1 MNPAATI
8 SDQLAPAARV
18 NILGIGISV
27 LDMHEAVRETER
39 FLGSGQQ
46 GFICAV
52 DAHSIVESL
61 RDQKHKQSLNRA
73 NLTVADGMPLVWIG
87 RLRGNDTMG
96 RVYGPDFLIEVCR
109 VSEQRGWRHF
119 FYGGAPGVAEK
130 VSERLRARFPEL
142 RIAGTSTPPY
152 RPLTVAEEYE
162 LAARIEQA
170 NVDIL
175 WIGLGAPKQERFM
188 ADHCGKLHCRLMVGV
203 GAAFDFHAGVVKEAP
218 RWLHRTGL
226 QWAYR
231 LIREPRRLG
240 RRYLACIPSFM
251 WNVSLELTG
260 VRKFRL
266 ET

>member
-1 MNPAATI
+1 
-8 SDQLAPAARV
+8 
-18 NILGIGISV
+18 
-27 LDMHEAVRETER
+27 
-39 FLGSGQQ
+39 
-46 GFICAV
+46 
-52 DAHSIVESL
+52 
-61 RDQKHKQSLNRA
+61 
-73 NLTVADGMPLVWIG
+73 
-87 RLRGNDTMG
+87 
-96 RVYGPDFLIEVCR
+96 
-109 VSEQRGWRHF
+109 
-119 FYGGAPGVAEK
+119 
-130 VSERLRARFPEL
+130 
-142 RIAGTSTPPY
+142 
-152 RPLTVAEEYE
+152 
-162 LAARIEQA
+162 
-170 NVDIL
+170 
-175 WIGLGAPKQERFM
+175 M